1 MENEREPDLNT
12 PPPADAPRLDGSAVS
27 SEERTW
33 ALIAHLSTFT
43 AFISGI
49 GVVLGPLVVWL
60 IKRDTMPFV
69 AEHAREALNFNITVM
84 LAGLAL
90 IIFTIF
96 TIITVGIGALL
107 TIPAGL
113 ALFALWIVFTIIAAI
128 NANNGQPY
136 RYPFTLRLIN

>member
-1 MENEREPDLNT
+1 MQNEHEHEPHLQT
-12 PPPADAPRLDGSAVS
+12 PPPVPPGVDGGVS

-49 GVVLGPLVVWL
+49 GFVLGPLVVWL
-60 IKRDTMPFV
+60 IKRETMPFT
-69 AEHAREALNFNITVM
+69 AEHAREALNFNITI
-84 LAGLAL
+84 AL
-90 IIFTIF
+90 VAVALWIV
-96 TIITVGIGALL
+96 TIITFGIGLLL

-113 ALFALWIVFTIIAAI
+113 ALFVAWIVLTIIAAI

-136 RYPFTLRLIN
+136 RYPLTLRLIT

>member
-12 PPPADAPRLDGSAVS
+12 PPPAEPPHVESGAVS

-60 IKRDTMPFV
+60 IKRDDMPFV
-69 AEHAREALNFNITVM
+69 AEHAREALNFNITVV
-84 LAGLAL
+84 LAGIAL
-90 IIFTIF
+90 VIFS
-96 TIITVGIGALL
+96 IITVGIGLLL
-107 TIPAGL
+107 TVPAGL